1 MHPTILKR
9 VIGNDGSHLRICPAL
24 LPEYTRHQIH
34 GADYPGIVPYSQSRG
49 MFDDDLELEARSVRG
64 CLVIGLSS
72 EDIILLDI
80 FEGNEY
86 TREQVL
92 VHPLSSLTSLDEMLP
107 FEVNG
112 LVPAKAPPVPAPNEL
127 EKALEVNTYVWC
139 RPLSKL
145 RPNLWAFNE
154 FVRDNAWKWIGSES
168 EGNREYTYAEVDKRR
183 AMNGTIVR
191 SSVME

>member
-1 MHPTILKR
+1 MASAFFYGTLMHPMILKR

-24 LPEYTRHQIH
+24 LPDYTRHQIH
-34 GADYPGIVPYSQSRG
+34 GADYPGIVPYSKSRG

-72 EDIILLDI
+72 EDMTLLDI

-86 TREQVL
+86 TRELVL
-92 VHPLSSLTSLDEMLP
+92 VHPLM
-107 FEVNG
+107 
-112 LVPAKAPPVPAPNEL
+112 PANVPPVPATNEL

-139 RPLSKL
+139 RPLSEL

-154 FVRDNAWKWIGSES
+154 FVRDNAWKWVGSGS
-168 EGNREYTYAEVDKRR
+168 EGNRDYAEVDKRR
-183 AMNGTIVR
+183 AMSGAIVR
-191 SSVME
+191 